1 MSWLRRTALAA
12 MAVGLLGVLG
22 CSSVSTV
29 RVQPDNLYA
38 GPRMRPIAV
47 IHAQVTSAY
56 LLFIPIPGHV
66 DLDRV
71 VNRMLLATAKTL
83 GADKV
88 VNIRID
94 ITPDGGIWTLRKLL
108 GWRTAEAS
116 GVAVVIED
124 GPPLPGPGGPE
135 APAGPAAAGGPS
147 GSPGPAGSAG
157 RAP

>member
-1 MSWLRRTALAA
+1 MSWLRRVALAA
-12 MAVGLLGVLG
+12 VTVVAVGAG

-29 RVQPDNLYA
+29 RVQPDNLYVTP
-38 GPRMRPIAV
+38 GMRPIAV

-88 VNIRID
+88 VNVRVD
-94 ITPDGGIWTLRKLL
+94 ITPDGGIWTLRKLFL
-108 GWRTAEAS
+108 WRSAEAS
-116 GVAVVIED
+116 GVAVVVDE
-124 GPPLPGPGGPE
+124 PRP
-135 APAGPAAAGGPS
+135 APAAKEP
-147 GSPGPAGSAG
+147 
-157 RAP
+157 